1 MAAADG
7 KAGGPVVGC
16 SNNIKVAYL
25 HKQLVRYM
33 SMYVYIYMYYLY
45 IYIYIYYIYIYIY
58 IIFFNYLSIASESAP
73 PDPLEVLGQLGTW

>member
-33 SMYVYIYMYYLY
+33 SMYVYIY
-45 IYIYIYYIYIYIY
+45 IYIYIY
-58 IIFFNYLSIASESAP
+58 ILFLNYLSIASETAP
-73 PDPLEVLGQLGTW
+73 PDFLWRSSVNLAHGRAV